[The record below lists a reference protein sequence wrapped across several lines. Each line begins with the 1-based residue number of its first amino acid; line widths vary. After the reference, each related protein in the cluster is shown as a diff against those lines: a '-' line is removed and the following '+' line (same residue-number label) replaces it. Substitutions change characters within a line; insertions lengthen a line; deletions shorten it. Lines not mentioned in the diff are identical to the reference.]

1 MGNLKKEILAD
12 VLLSYDVENSLKEN
26 EPVSIDNPNG
36 LKEILGEDSAIVIFE
51 KNE

>member
-26 EPVSIDNPNG
+26 EPVVFDIIP
-36 LKEILGEDSAIVIFE
+36 LLRYE
-51 KNE
+51 KGFDQKNA